1 MKLKCVLSLAL
12 AAMLFV
18 MPMTGC
24 SSKRVT
30 DAYSGKKVGFQLEKP
45 EQGEEIAIMHT
56 SMGDIKIRFFP
67 KAAPKAV
74 KNFIT
79 HARNGYYDGV
89 IFHRVIEDFMI
100 QGGDPEGT
108 GAGGE
113 SIYEEDFKD
122 EFDKKLLNL
131 RGSLAMAN
139 SGRYGVA
146 TNGSQFFINQAGPE
160 AFDGEEKYQENA
172 ETYLSNY
179 NQKKGEALQYYN
191 QYKEQIDSQF
201 GSFDAF
207 FKSQYFLA
215 PDPKLVPD
223 EVWELYEKHGGNISL
238 DGAWREWGGHTVFGQ
253 VFEGMD
259 VVDAIATVETVDNGQ
274 GDKTKPKDDVKI
286 NSIEIVE
293 YKG

>member
-1 MKLKCVLSLAL
+1 
-12 AAMLFV
+12 
-18 MPMTGC
+18 
-24 SSKRVT
+24 
-30 DAYSGKKVGFQLEKP
+30 
-45 EQGEEIAIMHT
+45 MHT